1 MTDRGTVE
9 YPFER
14 PKKAKP
20 MKLPKTAAATT
31 LALALAGP
39 AAAREVLGVFGDWT
53 AFKDDDGKACYMAS
67 APKSAKGNYTKRGDP
82 YLMVLKR
89 IGGRGPD
96 EVSVEAGYSY
106 KADSQVT
113 LTVVIGQSDKTF
125 KMFTKGETAW
135 AWSGEDDREISKAI
149 RAGSKATVVGR
160 SKRGTKTTD
169 IYGLD
174 GSTAAYEAITDACE

>member
-125 KMFTKGETAW
+125 KMFTKGETTGPGPRGRPGNFQGHSRDPRQPSW
-135 AWSGEDDREISKAI
+135 AAPNAEPRPPIS
-149 RAGSKATVVGR
+149 
-160 SKRGTKTTD
+160 TD
-169 IYGLD
+169 
-174 GSTAAYEAITDACE
+174 